1 MEKLERKIIEEEV
14 TLNRD
19 GVSFNCKFKYY
30 QDPNGDTYEAD
41 DLIDENLL
49 TAQDAYRRKVGLLTS
64 KEIVDIRKKYHL
76 NQKDFANILGIGEI
90 GIARYETKQVQTKAI
105 NALLLQ
111 ARDNPLWLSK
121 MLEENASSFQSDK
134 TKEILAAIADC
145 ASSEKM
151 IKENK
156 IRAIEFSYLSFQEPS
171 INNGEKKLDLE
182 AAVGIVSQICSRSKN
197 ITKTILAKTFFYC
210 DFVSYR
216 LHNHSITGFVY
227 THAPYGALPYDY
239 EDILSLP
246 AFSVKTK
253 TSIDEN
259 GEEKFTYVVSTK
271 EKGHLSNEDKAI
283 VDMVLDHISGIRT
296 KEIVEMMHEEDAYKK
311 TKPGQVISYSYA
323 NSIKGI

>member
-30 QDPNGDTYEAD
+30 QDLNGDTYEAD

-134 TKEILAAIADC
+134 TKEILAAIGNC
-145 ASSEKM
+145 ASSEQM
-151 IKENK
+151 IKEDK
-156 IRAIEFSYLSFQEPS
+156 IRGIEFSYLPFKEPS
-171 INNGEKKLDLE
+171 LNNGEKKLDID
-182 AAVGIVSQICSRSKN
+182 AAVGIVSEICSNFNN
-197 ITKTILAKTFFYC
+197 ITKTKLAKIFFYS
-210 DFVSYR
+210 DFLSYKR
-216 LHNHSITGFVY
+216 HKHSITGLVY
-227 THAPYGALPYDY
+227 SHAPYGALPRAYD
-239 EDILSLP
+239 DILSLP

-253 TSIDEN
+253 CLVNQDEEN
-259 GEEKFTYVVSTK
+259 VVYIVSSK
-271 EKGHLSNEDKAI
+271 EKGHLSDEDKQI
-283 VDMVLDHISGIRT
+283 VDEVLNKISGMNT
-296 KEIVEMMHEEDAYKK
+296 QQIVQMMHEEDAYKK
-311 TKPGQVISYSYA
+311 TKPGQIISYEYSDFLKA
-323 NSIKGI
+323 I